1 VRWRSRGSC
10 RRGDSSTMFQCALK
24 LAMHATTRPILS
36 LNKRKLIFMLSMR
49 VVGLSGG
56 VE

>member
-1 VRWRSRGSC
+1 MRWRSRGSG
-10 RRGDSSTMFQCALK
+10 RRGDSSSMFQRAPK
-24 LAMHATTRPILS
+24 LAMHATTRPIFS
-36 LNKRKLIFMLSMR
+36 SNRRKLIFMLSMR